1 MDLLEEIKEQK
12 KQIIQKIL
20 NRTDKT
26 QASEFNGNNKL
37 IQILSCED
45 TDSIPKISDAGKV
58 FENDS
63 EPYYLMH
70 NGMKLVYDDNIWMA
84 DLILGLR
91 GHFEPNQ
98 EKVFYEVLKSMPAK
112 AVMIELGCGAAYYS
126 IWFNKEV
133 AEPMNYLIEPSVNG
147 LEVAKKSCAL
157 NQMKGT
163 FIQGYVKPIRDP
175 RYIPN
180 PGILPEYRDAE
191 NIQIDAFLKKNQI
204 EHVNILHADIQGSEY
219 DMLRTAIKSINSRK
233 IDYFFISTHYQTHP
247 KCLTFLKSHGLK
259 IVAEHS
265 IEEGYEIDGLI
276 VAKQKDVPGPDY
288 VSISK
293 KKRYTQGNINK

>member
-1 MDLLEEIKEQK
+1 MDSLEEIREHK

-20 NRTDKT
+20 DRTDKT
-26 QASEFNGNNKL
+26 RAGEFIGNNKL
-37 IQILSCED
+37 IRILSCED

-63 EPYYLMH
+63 ERYYLMH
-70 NGMKLVYDDNIWMA
+70 NGMKLLYDDNIWMA

-112 AVMIELGCGAAYYS
+112 AVMIELGCALAYYS
-126 IWFNKEV
+126 IWFAKEV
-133 AEPMNYLIEPSVNG
+133 AEPRNYLIEPSVNG
-147 LEVAKKSCAL
+147 LEIAKKSCAL

-163 FIQGYVKPIRDP
+163 FIQGYIKPILDP
-175 RYIPN
+175 QYISDPST
-180 PGILPEYRDAE
+180 LPEYRDAE

-219 DMLRTAIKSINSRK
+219 EMLCTAIQSIHSGK

-247 KCLTFLKSHGLK
+247 KCLNFLKSHGLK

-265 IEEGYEIDGLI
+265 VEDRYEIDGLI
-276 VAKQKDVPGPDY
+276 VAKRQNVPGPDY

-293 KKRYTQGNINK
+293 KTRR